1 MKKTILLLFVVV
13 AMAGNTFAVKGFVTQ
28 KYDPIKKV
36 LPVNL
41 TLEQMADFAFEEIKP
56 VIPNSYSSDWDKNW
70 KDYARLCRAQ
80 IISGLSSATSGA
92 VYDSAT
98 AEAFFRKNMSTRTVT
113 GTWKT
118 TGTERNTNGVL
129 QAALAPERGPY
140 RTANLGG
147 NEYEFYYKTFRISRV
162 CANTI
167 VGIAIPEEDGDE
179 PGLDEVPGTPTP
191 AKDGKDAVSSN
202 NFDALAVYKDGL
214 LTGSLLAKNNCCGTT
229 TTTTLPQT
237 TYPQIVLP
245 QTTYPQQVIYP
256 QQPQVV
262 YQQPRG
268 ERIVNG
274 IVRVLDAIV
283 PDNLSINVN
292 QSTSVISN
300 SGNTQYSYPTT
311 QTQYPQQQYP
321 QQQYPQQPVITQ
333 SQNVCPNG
341 SQPTLWT
348 YPNGQTQY
356 ICPSTGGTTNPGN
369 GTVITQQPQLP
380 GNTNEPGSGQT
391 PPIIIKPG
399 NTNDPAFQ
407 AGIGMNNLRTVNNQ
421 TQGLNSNG
429 SFMNQ
434 NQNQGLTSNGAFA
447 SGLQN

>member
-1 MKKTILLLFVVV
+1 MKKLLYFVFTIMTM
-13 AMAGNTFAVKGFVTQ
+13 MANAQTKDPSGQNRYFKLGEKNTLSVFESPA
-28 KYDPIKKV
+28 YD
-36 LPVNL
+36 
-41 TLEQMADFAFEEIKP
+41 F
-56 VIPNSYSSDWDKNW
+56 SDNFFDG
-70 KDYARLCRAQ
+70 Y
-80 IISGLSSATSGA
+80 
-92 VYDSAT
+92 
-98 AEAFFRKNMSTRTVT
+98 AEATIAELSLTGWKAWNEFGDHAELVAVT
-113 GTWKT
+113 GTSKVLFK
-118 TGTERNTNGVL
+118 NGAQWVECYL
-129 QAALAPERGPY
+129 VGCKKGGKLYYNRLRFIDKKIVEAGPAPAPKVDPIPAPKAADPAP
-140 RTANLGG
+140 TANADQRLQD
-147 NEYEFYYKTFRISRV
+147 F
-162 CANTI
+162 
-167 VGIAIPEEDGDE
+167 
-179 PGLDEVPGTPTP
+179 
-191 AKDGKDAVSSN
+191 
-202 NFDALAVYKDGL
+202 KDGL
-214 LTGSLLAKNNCCGTT
+214 LTGSLIAKSNNNCCCCGTQT

-256 QQPQVV
+256 QQQQVV
-262 YQQPRG
+262 FQQPRG

-311 QTQYPQQQYP
+311 QTQYPQINTQP
-321 QQQYPQQPVITQ
+321 QNRCADGSMPV
-333 SQNVCPNG
+333 
-341 SQPTLWT
+341 LWT
-348 YPNGQTQY
+348 YQDGSTQY
-356 ICPSTGGTTNPGN
+356 ICGGVGNTTNPGN